1 MIDERAPMNLAEWT
15 VHGGRLSDARKAFAT
30 AQLPWIDLST
40 GINPDP
46 WPGAADVAIDWRH
59 LPEAAAL
66 EGLEASAGRC
76 FGAEG
81 KHILALPGTEMG
93 LRTLGALPLP
103 PPFRHVS
110 PGYST
115 HGQALPD
122 SRAIGFDQLAIEAE
136 RGGTILLAN
145 PANPDGRLIEPADLI
160 AIAATLA
167 RSGGWLVVDEAFI
180 DAHADASLIPHMSG
194 TGQVIVLRSFGKFFG
209 LAGVRL
215 GFAVAAPAI
224 IAQWRIALGSWPV
237 SAAAIA
243 IGAAAY
249 GDADWIAAT
258 RIRLRL
264 RADALDAVL
273 RRHGLEPRGASPLFR
288 LVECDAA
295 RLFEWLA
302 RRGIL
307 TRPFDY
313 APRWLRLG
321 VPCDAEGL
329 ARLDRA
335 LDDG

>member
-1 MIDERAPMNLAEWT
+1 MDMAEWT
-15 VHGGRLSDARKAFAT
+15 IHGGRLSDARMAFPA
-30 AQLPWIDLST
+30 APLPWIDLST

-66 EGLEASAGRC
+66 DGREACAAAC
-76 FGAEG
+76 FGA
-81 KHILALPGTEMG
+81 KDAHVMALPGTEMG
-93 LRTLGALPLP
+93 LRSLRTLNLP

-115 HGQALPD
+115 HWQALPD
-122 SRAIGFDQLAIEAE
+122 SRAIGFDALQAEAAM
-136 RGGTILLAN
+136 GGTMLLAN
-145 PANPDGRLIEPADLI
+145 PANPDGRLIPVADLQG
-160 AIAATLA
+160 IAATLA
-167 RSGGWLVVDEAFI
+167 QSGGWLVVDEAFI
-180 DAHADASLIPHMSG
+180 DAHQGASLIPHLSG
-194 TGQVIVLRSFGKFFG
+194 VERIIVLRSFGKFFG

-249 GDADWIAAT
+249 GDTDWIAET
-258 RIRLRL
+258 RVRLRA

-273 RRHGLEPRGASPLFR
+273 RRHGLEPGGASPLFR
-288 LVECDAA
+288 LVEYDAA
-295 RLFEWLA
+295 RLFERLA

-321 VPCDAEGL
+321 VPGSAEDL

-335 LDDG
+335 LSDG